1 MMDVYVQHLVWR
13 PQIDVQVIVKAEL
26 YLAHVLTLLSLIQ
39 KQQGVVTRVGTTH
52 SAMGGYTRGRRWR
65 VEERHRFI
73 TAQLYPTSDDG
84 GNYRE
89 QFQQVP

>member
-1 MMDVYVQHLVWR
+1 M
-13 PQIDVQVIVKAEL
+13 
-26 YLAHVLTLLSLIQ
+26 Q
-39 KQQGVVTRVGTTH
+39 KQQGIVTRVGNTH
-52 SAMGGYTRGRRWR
+52 SAMGGYTRGRKWR

-89 QFQQVP
+89 QFQQVCCPSTNIVGDRPSIGTRLVHR

>member
-1 MMDVYVQHLVWR
+1 M
-13 PQIDVQVIVKAEL
+13 
-26 YLAHVLTLLSLIQ
+26 Q
-39 KQQGVVTRVGTTH
+39 KQQGVVTRVGSTH
-52 SAMGGYTRGRRWR
+52 SAMGGYTRGRKWR

-89 QFQQVP
+89 QFQQVCCPFTYVFGDRLSVGTMLIHDESQVS